1 MQEDK
6 ILDIDTAWDA
16 EQWKKEF
23 TKGGKTDYRELR
35 KKVWENTLSIVKAG
49 GYTLL
54 DGIRRSLG
62 RSGEAA
68 GKSVFYREEFHPQVS
83 RSDHPAEI
91 TVTSEDC
98 LDAVHRWVTEG
109 RTVSVLNMASRRNPG
124 GGVRNGAGAQEEYL
138 FRCSDYYLS
147 LYPHAEYA
155 SMYGLEKSE
164 YQYPL
169 DRNYGG
175 IYSPDVTVFRS
186 SEENGYA
193 LLEQPWKVNMIA
205 VAGMNSP
212 EVMDVNGEPQI
223 APWLVEGV
231 KNKIRTILR
240 IACDQ
245 GQKNLVL
252 GALGCGAFHNPPRHT
267 ARLFREVLCEQEFAG
282 AFDRICFA
290 VKSGHSSHGNGNFR
304 AFYEELDHMH
314 PTEKAGRTYRL
325 PELGI
330 RRIAAA
336 RDFYILLKNSGEVVS
351 VSCGKDRRWKYMKD
365 FCGMEDIA
373 AGFDHVLGIS
383 RTGRVISGGKCHNDK
398 HAISALYDIY
408 NAKAVYACEAV
419 SVVLDQ
425 RGRVHCAEGFG
436 YERMAGYKETIE
448 KWRNIRQ
455 VAPTFEAAYGLTE
468 DGRMIIGRDTGTYKP
483 EFFNTGKKIVQISA
497 FGCYY
502 SVETAAALYTD
513 GTVKAVID
521 TERVEEAEG
530 WKEMKKIACGNRIIV
545 GLTAANELRIFNEY
559 GEFKDTAGNT
569 VEHLEGILD
578 FAVNFNWLVTVD
590 VHGGIQVYDAGC

>member
-1 MQEDK
+1 MPKDRVSEFDA
-6 ILDIDTAWDA
+6 AWDA
-16 EQWKKEF
+16 GEWKQEF
-23 TKGGKTDYRELR
+23 VKSGKAGRRELR

-49 GYTLL
+49 GYTLP
-54 DGIRRSLG
+54 GGVRRSLG

-68 GKSVFYREEFHPQVS
+68 GKSVFYREEFHPKVS

-98 LDAVHRWVTEG
+98 LDAAHRWVAEG

-147 LYPHAEYA
+147 LYPYAEYA

-164 YQYPL
+164 HQYPL

-175 IYSPDVTVFRS
+175 VYSPDVTVFRS

-212 EVMDVNGEPQI
+212 EVMGVNGEPQI

-290 VKSGHSSHGNGNFR
+290 VKSSHSSHGDSNFQ
-304 AFYEELDHMH
+304 AFYEELNHMD
-314 PTEKAGRTYRL
+314 PTEKVGREYRL

-330 RRIAAA
+330 RRIAVA
-336 RDFYILLKNSGEVVS
+336 RDFYFLLLDSGKAVS
-351 VSCGKDRRWKYMKD
+351 VSCHKDRKWKYMKE
-365 FCGMEDIA
+365 FCEIED
-373 AGFDHVLGIS
+373 L
-383 RTGRVISGGKCHNDK
+383 
-398 HAISALYDIY
+398 
-408 NAKAVYACEAV
+408 
-419 SVVLDQ
+419 
-425 RGRVHCAEGFG
+425 G

-448 KWRNIRQ
+448 KWENIRQ
-455 VAPTFEAAYGLTE
+455 VAPTFETAYGLTE
-468 DGRMIIGRDTGTYKP
+468 DGGMIIGRDRGTYKP

-513 GTVKAVID
+513 GTVRAAID
-521 TERVEEAEG
+521 TERVKEVEE
-530 WKEMKKIACGNRIIV
+530 WKEMKKIACGNRIIA
-545 GLTAANELRIFNEY
+545 GLTAAKELRIVNEY
-559 GEFKDTAGNT
+559 GKFKDTAGNT

-578 FAVNFNWLVTVD
+578 FAVGFNWLVTVD
-590 VHGGIQVYDAGC
+590 VHGGIQVYDGG

>member
-1 MQEDK
+1 MPKDRVS
-6 ILDIDTAWDA
+6 DFDAAWDA

-23 TKGGKTDYRELR
+23 AKGGKTDYRELR

-49 GYTLL
+49 GYTLP
-54 DGIRRSLG
+54 DGIRRSLS

-83 RSDHPAEI
+83 RADHPAEI

-98 LDAVHRWVTEG
+98 LDVAHRWVTEG

-147 LYPHAEYA
+147 LYPYAEYA

-164 YQYPL
+164 HQYPL

-186 SEENGYA
+186 SEESGYA

-212 EVMDVNGEPQI
+212 EVTDVNGELQV

-252 GALGCGAFHNPPRHT
+252 GALGCGAFHNPPRYT

-290 VKSGHSSHGNGNFR
+290 VKSSHSSHGNGNFR
-304 AFYEELDHMH
+304 AFYEELDHLN
-314 PTEKAGRTYRL
+314 PIEKAGREYSL

-330 RRIAAA
+330 RRIAVS
-336 RDFYILLKNSGEVVS
+336 RDFYFLLKSSGEVVS
-351 VSCGKDRRWKYMKD
+351 VSCILMQVRRELW
-365 FCGMEDIA
+365 
-373 AGFDHVLGIS
+373 
-383 RTGRVISGGKCHNDK
+383 
-398 HAISALYDIY
+398 
-408 NAKAVYACEAV
+408 
-419 SVVLDQ
+419 
-425 RGRVHCAEGFG
+425 
-436 YERMAGYKETIE
+436 E
-448 KWRNIRQ
+448 K
-455 VAPTFEAAYGLTE
+455 G
-468 DGRMIIGRDTGTYKP
+468 
-483 EFFNTGKKIVQISA
+483 
-497 FGCYY
+497 
-502 SVETAAALYTD
+502 
-513 GTVKAVID
+513 
-521 TERVEEAEG
+521 
-530 WKEMKKIACGNRIIV
+530 
-545 GLTAANELRIFNEY
+545 
-559 GEFKDTAGNT
+559 
-569 VEHLEGILD
+569 
-578 FAVNFNWLVTVD
+578 
-590 VHGGIQVYDAGC
+590 

>member
-1 MQEDK
+1 MPKDRVS
-6 ILDIDTAWDA
+6 DFDAAWDA

-23 TKGGKTDYRELR
+23 AKGGKTDYRELR

-49 GYTLL
+49 GYTLP
-54 DGIRRSLG
+54 DGIRRSLS

-83 RSDHPAEI
+83 RADHPAEI

-98 LDAVHRWVTEG
+98 LDAAHRWVTEG

-147 LYPHAEYA
+147 LYPYAEYA

-164 YQYPL
+164 HQYPL

-186 SEENGYA
+186 SEESGYA

-212 EVMDVNGEPQI
+212 EVTDVNGELQV

-267 ARLFREVLCEQEFAG
+267 ARLLREVLCEQEFAG

-290 VKSGHSSHGNGNFR
+290 VKSSHSSHGNGNFR
-304 AFYEELDHMH
+304 AFYEELDHLN
-314 PTEKAGRTYRL
+314 PIEKAGREYSL

-330 RRIAAA
+330 RRIAVS
-336 RDFYILLKNSGEVVS
+336 RDFYFLLKSSGEVVS
-351 VSCGKDRRWKYMKD
+351 VSCYRDRKWKYMKE
-365 FCGMEDIA
+365 FYGIIDIA
-373 AGFDHVLGIS
+373 AGFDHVLGLQS
-383 RTGRVISGGKCHNDK
+383 TGRVISGGECRNDK
-398 HAISALYDIY
+398 HARSTFYGID

-502 SVETAAALYTD
+502 SVETAAALYRD

-521 TERVEEAEG
+521 TVRVEEVEE
-530 WKEMKKIACGNRIIV
+530 WKEMKKIACGNRIIA
-545 GLTAANELRIFNEY
+545 GLTAANELRIVNEY
-559 GEFKDTAGNT
+559 GEFKDTAGNP
-569 VEHLEGILD
+569 VEYLEGILD
-578 FAVNFNWLVTVD
+578 FAVNFSRLVTVD

>member
-1 MQEDK
+1 MPKDRVS
-6 ILDIDTAWDA
+6 DFDAAWDA

-23 TKGGKTDYRELR
+23 AKGGKTDYRELR

-49 GYTLL
+49 GYTLP
-54 DGIRRSLG
+54 DGIRRSLS

-83 RSDHPAEI
+83 RADHPAEI

-98 LDAVHRWVTEG
+98 LDAAHRWVTEG

-147 LYPHAEYA
+147 LYPYAEYA

-164 YQYPL
+164 HQYPL

-175 IYSPDVTVFRS
+175 VYSPDVTVFRS

-212 EVMDVNGEPQI
+212 EVMGVNGEPQI

-290 VKSGHSSHGNGNFR
+290 VKSSHSSYGDSNFQ
-304 AFYEELDHMH
+304 AFYEELNHMD
-314 PTEKAGRTYRL
+314 PTEKVGREYRL

-330 RRIAAA
+330 RRIAVA
-336 RDFYILLKNSGEVVS
+336 RDFYFLLLDSGKAVS
-351 VSCGKDRRWKYMKD
+351 VSCHKDRKWKYMKE
-365 FCGMEDIA
+365 FCEIED
-373 AGFDHVLGIS
+373 L
-383 RTGRVISGGKCHNDK
+383 
-398 HAISALYDIY
+398 
-408 NAKAVYACEAV
+408 
-419 SVVLDQ
+419 
-425 RGRVHCAEGFG
+425 G

-448 KWRNIRQ
+448 KWENIRQ
-455 VAPTFEAAYGLTE
+455 VAPTFETAYGLTE
-468 DGRMIIGRDTGTYKP
+468 DGGMIIGRDRGTYKP

-513 GTVKAVID
+513 GTVRAAID
-521 TERVEEAEG
+521 TERVKEVEE
-530 WKEMKKIACGNRIIV
+530 WKEMKKIACGNRIIA
-545 GLTAANELRIFNEY
+545 GLTAAKELRIVNEY
-559 GEFKDTAGNT
+559 GKFKDTAGNT

-578 FAVNFNWLVTVD
+578 FAVGFNWLVTVD
-590 VHGGIQVYDAGC
+590 VHGGIQVYDGG

>member
-1 MQEDK
+1 
-6 ILDIDTAWDA
+6 
-16 EQWKKEF
+16 
-23 TKGGKTDYRELR
+23 
-35 KKVWENTLSIVKAG
+35 
-49 GYTLL
+49 
-54 DGIRRSLG
+54 
-62 RSGEAA
+62 
-68 GKSVFYREEFHPQVS
+68 
-83 RSDHPAEI
+83 
-91 TVTSEDC
+91 
-98 LDAVHRWVTEG
+98 
-109 RTVSVLNMASRRNPG
+109 
-124 GGVRNGAGAQEEYL
+124 
-138 FRCSDYYLS
+138 
-147 LYPHAEYA
+147 
-155 SMYGLEKSE
+155 
-164 YQYPL
+164 
-169 DRNYGG
+169 
-175 IYSPDVTVFRS
+175 
-186 SEENGYA
+186 
-193 LLEQPWKVNMIA
+193 MIA

-212 EVMDVNGEPQI
+212 EVTDVNGELQV

-252 GALGCGAFHNPPRHT
+252 GALGCGAFHNPPRYT

-290 VKSGHSSHGNGNFR
+290 VKSSHSSHGNGNFR
-304 AFYEELDHMH
+304 AFYEELDHLN
-314 PTEKAGRTYRL
+314 PIEKAGREYSL

-330 RRIAAA
+330 RRIAVS
-336 RDFYILLKNSGEVVS
+336 RDFYFLLKSSGEVVS
-351 VSCGKDRRWKYMKD
+351 VSCYRDRKWKYMKE
-365 FCGMEDIA
+365 FYGIIDIA
-373 AGFDHVLGIS
+373 AGFDHVLGLQS
-383 RTGRVISGGKCHNDK
+383 TGRVISGGECRNDK
-398 HAISALYDIY
+398 HARSTFYGID

-483 EFFNTGKKIVQISA
+483 EFFNTRKKIVQISA

-502 SVETAAALYTD
+502 SVETAAALYRD

-521 TERVEEAEG
+521 TVRVEEVEE
-530 WKEMKKIACGNRIIV
+530 WKEMKKIACGNRIIA
-545 GLTAANELRIFNEY
+545 GLTAANELRIVNEY
-559 GEFKDTAGNT
+559 GEFKDTAGNP
-569 VEHLEGILD
+569 VEYLEGILD
-578 FAVNFNWLVTVD
+578 FAVNFSRLVTVD